1 MLSCLTWLF
10 LYSYLY
16 FLFYSMQRKQLKAIV
31 QCLLETI
38 PETRDNDPLLYK
50 EVAKNYFTEVPYFM
64 LDIYELLT
72 KLNYQSIRAIRQNL
86 QLRNESLRGKEWN
99 KRHNLGEELRKEY
112 SPTFQEL
119 VDAKAPRYQ
128 Q

>member
-1 MLSCLTWLF
+1 
-10 LYSYLY
+10 
-16 FLFYSMQRKQLKAIV
+16 MQRKQLKAIV

-38 PETRDNDPLLYK
+38 PDTRDDDPLLYK

-72 KLNYQSIRAIRQNL
+72 KLNYQSIRAIRQWL
-86 QLRNESLRGKEWN
+86 QKRCDDSIRSRLALWQSIEDIFDIRGKEWN

-112 SPTFQEL
+112 SPTFWDKLDQFTIE
-119 VDAKAPRYQ
+119 DRIIR
-128 Q
+128 

>member
-1 MLSCLTWLF
+1 
-10 LYSYLY
+10 
-16 FLFYSMQRKQLKAIV
+16 MQRKQLKAIV

-86 QLRNESLRGKEWN
+86 QLKNESLRGKEWN

-112 SPTFQEL
+112 SPTFWDKIDQFTVE
-119 VDAKAPRYQ
+119 DRMTR
-128 Q
+128 

>member
-1 MLSCLTWLF
+1 
-10 LYSYLY
+10 
-16 FLFYSMQRKQLKAIV
+16 MQRGKLKKLV
-31 QCLLETI
+31 QCLLEAI
-38 PETRDNDPLLYK
+38 PATRDSDAKLYK
-50 EVAKNYFTEVPYFM
+50 ELAKNYFTEVPYFM
-64 LDIYELLT
+64 MDIEELLT